1 MSDQFSWT
9 GKGKGTVAPCSWAA
23 KALSLSL
30 AQEIGAHVEFRLQSG
45 TSGMSGLP
53 LTQDFLGQRWGVH
66 GRVFGGSR
74 NSATGW
80 ANSIF
85 LVAFREMDDGFDKLR
100 VSQ

>member
-23 KALSLSL
+23 KSAKSLPCPRNRSTCGIQV
-30 AQEIGAHVEFRLQSG
+30 AIGNI
-45 TSGMSGLP
+45 GMSGLP
-53 LTQDFLGQRWGVH
+53 LTQDFLGRCWGVD

-85 LVAFREMDDGFDKLR
+85 LVGFREMDDAFDKLR
-100 VSQ
+100 VSR